1 MCRIRGA
8 DFSAPL
14 FLSAA
19 ADGGIIACGECF
31 LPAIVRP
38 TIFSLGKKLLTL
50 RGFIYAEMIVE
61 LISKY
66 LETHKRLVVP
76 NLGAFIVKVPGQT
89 VLFSNLIK
97 SDDGVLRSLLAANGV
112 SDMEAA
118 AAVDR
123 FVFEVRFRL
132 QNNGVCRLGGFG
144 ELHSGA
150 NETVTFIY
158 SPSTQGDG
166 GVDEAT
172 KQGAAAPAAPAAQP
186 AAPVQPAAQPVRP
199 APAQPAAAQAVR
211 PQAVNRDA
219 DAAAAARVSS
229 RQVRRAPDVA
239 APRAAEPRP
248 EMVRERSQRP
258 YEPEAE
264 GGEDFAMEQR
274 PRQDARRD
282 RMKSLYDGPQMTVS
296 PKRHP
301 ADYVK
306 GLRYGKGRKV
316 SPDRDMGGA
325 RSRRRNDRI
334 LIIAIV
340 AAALAIAAL
349 GYGYYCDLRAA
360 RMESEYYAG
369 PESET
374 ANPDM
379 ENIETP
385 NE

>member
-1 MCRIRGA
+1 MAGTFPFWGRTMCRIRGA

-14 FLSAA
+14 FLSAT

-172 KQGAAAPAAPAAQP
+172 KQGAAAPAAPAA
-186 AAPVQPAAQPVRP
+186 PAAQPVRP

-219 DAAAAARVSS
+219 DAAAAAGVSS

-239 APRAAEPRP
+239 APRAA

>member
-1 MCRIRGA
+1 
-8 DFSAPL
+8 
-14 FLSAA
+14 
-19 ADGGIIACGECF
+19 
-31 LPAIVRP
+31 
-38 TIFSLGKKLLTL
+38 
-50 RGFIYAEMIVE
+50 MIVE

-97 SDDGVLRSLLAANGV
+97 NDDGVLRSLLADNGV

-150 NETVTFIY
+150 NETISFVY
-158 SPSTQGDG
+158 LPSTQGDG
-166 GVDEAT
+166 GVDEPV
-172 KQGAAAPAAPAAQP
+172 KQGAAASAIPAAAPAASAQP
-186 AAPVQPAAQPVRP
+186 RRTVSSQSAAAQPL
-199 APAQPAAAQAVR
+199 R
-211 PQAVNRDA
+211 PQASPTGA
-219 DAAAAARVSS
+219 DTSAAAKSAAS
-229 RQVRRAPDVA
+229 A
-239 APRAAEPRP
+239 APQAADTTPQRVAEPVQEMAP
-248 EMVRERSQRP
+248 ELVSRHV
-258 YEPEAE
+258 EAATAE
-264 GGEDFAMEQR
+264 EDYDMEAR
-274 PRQDARRD
+274 PRQDVRRD
-282 RMKSLYDGPQMTVS
+282 RMRSLYDDTQMTVS
-296 PKRHP
+296 PKRQP

-340 AAALAIAAL
+340 AAVLAIAAL

-360 RMESEYYAG
+360 RMDSEYYAV
-369 PESET
+369 PDSEQ
-374 ANPDM
+374 ANPDL
-379 ENIETP
+379 EYIEETP
-385 NE
+385 AE